1 MQTGA
6 GSGVIISEDGYLI
19 TNNHVINGAS
29 TIQVRTSDGTT
40 YDAVLVGTDSKTDVA
55 VLKINAEEALPFA
68 EFGNSDALS
77 VGDPV
82 YAIGTP
88 LDIEMGGTFTD
99 GIVSSVNRE
108 IQLTSRT
115 SMPLIQTNAALNNG
129 NSGGPLIDSYGQ
141 VVGINFMK
149 LYARYSTVE
158 GLGFAIPSVQAERVV
173 NDLLIY
179 GEPQPEPLLGVSV
192 LQVPDQLAEHLW
204 GIQVK
209 EVTAGGAADRAGVR
223 AGDYL
228 LAADGKETLS
238 SADLLRARWQHHV
251 GDEMTL
257 TLWRRGEILTVTL
270 ELTEAVEK

>member
-1 MQTGA
+1 
-6 GSGVIISEDGYLI
+6 
-19 TNNHVINGAS
+19 
-29 TIQVRTSDGTT
+29 
-40 YDAVLVGTDSKTDVA
+40 
-55 VLKINAEEALPFA
+55 
-68 EFGNSDALS
+68 
-77 VGDPV
+77 
-82 YAIGTP
+82 
-88 LDIEMGGTFTD
+88 
-99 GIVSSVNRE
+99 
-108 IQLTSRT
+108 
-115 SMPLIQTNAALNNG
+115 MPLIQTNAALNNG

-238 SADLLRARWQHHV
+238 SADLLRVRWQHHV

>member
-1 MQTGA
+1 M
-6 GSGVIISEDGYLI
+6 
-19 TNNHVINGAS
+19 
-29 TIQVRTSDGTT
+29 
-40 YDAVLVGTDSKTDVA
+40 
-55 VLKINAEEALPFA
+55 PF
-68 EFGNSDALS
+68 
-77 VGDPV
+77 P
-82 YAIGTP
+82 P
-88 LDIEMGGTFTD
+88 C
-99 GIVSSVNRE
+99 
-108 IQLTSRT
+108 
-115 SMPLIQTNAALNNG
+115 
-129 NSGGPLIDSYGQ
+129 
-141 VVGINFMK
+141 
-149 LYARYSTVE
+149 
-158 GLGFAIPSVQAERVV
+158 QAKRVV

-209 EVTAGGAADRAGVR
+209 EVAAGGAADRAGVR

>member
-1 MQTGA
+1 M
-6 GSGVIISEDGYLI
+6 DYKKL
-19 TNNHVINGAS
+19 
-29 TIQVRTSDGTT
+29 
-40 YDAVLVGTDSKTDVA
+40 DA
-55 VLKINAEEALPFA
+55 
-68 EFGNSDALS
+68 
-77 VGDPV
+77 
-82 YAIGTP
+82 
-88 LDIEMGGTFTD
+88 
-99 GIVSSVNRE
+99 IV
-108 IQLTSRT
+108 
-115 SMPLIQTNAALNNG
+115 
-129 NSGGPLIDSYGQ
+129 DSYRED
-141 VVGINFMK
+141 ILETMK
-149 LYARYSTVE
+149 RWI
-158 GLGFAIPSVQAERVV
+158 AIPSVQAERVV